1 MAFEGKRQAK
11 IQAEQQ
17 GAVREDRRVLLL
29 CISSATLFPF
39 ASLLLFDSP
48 SGFARFYSAFIHL
61 NLAQQ
66 QLTWH
71 RTQGPHTSCNS
82 VQNV

>member
-1 MAFEGKRQAK
+1 MALEGKRQAK

-39 ASLLLFDSP
+39 PFLSFPFPFLTAHRDLH
-48 SGFARFYSAFIHL
+48 AFIPL
-61 NLAQQ
+61 
-66 QLTWH
+66 
-71 RTQGPHTSCNS
+71 SFI
-82 VQNV
+82 